1 MSNVVAASL
10 QFSFDGRVLT
20 DSEELCQFDLVNT
33 QASPVVVLIDD
44 SIYDI
49 SYVSLMNSRASKQL
63 QNTLSFQSYRQ
74 HCPTDQYFSDSY
86 SLSNKFVRRWSASHD
101 QSCCIG
107 ALIDCE
113 GASYF

>member
-63 QNTLSFQSYRQ
+63 PTPCPINSSAAGQQVMINPVASALSS
-74 HCPTDQYFSDSY
+74 TA
-86 SLSNKFVRRWSASHD
+86 K
-101 QSCCIG
+101 
-107 ALIDCE
+107 ALRISECSPSQKQLVNGE
-113 GASYF
+113 